1 MSFQWTDP
9 IRSLREGGGER
20 AAGLTGPLEL
30 LSTHFICDF
39 CDRAYARQNKDLW
52 LFLTAD
58 GELYF

>member
-9 IRSLREGGGER
+9 IRSLWEGGGER
-20 AAGLTGPLEL
+20 AAGFTGPLEL

-39 CDRAYARQNKDLW
+39 SDRAYAQQNQDLW

-58 GELYF
+58 GEL